1 MDFGCQNGDEITPKW
16 IQNSIWIVKH
26 RFLGIDRFTA
36 GFIAEFD
43 YKDAG
48 KVDFWDPKSMKN
60 RSQNDVGQ
68 GRRPGIDF

>member
-1 MDFGCQNGDEITPKW
+1 MDFGCQNGAQIAPKW
-16 IQNSIWIVKH
+16 SQNSIWIVKH
-26 RFLGIDRFTA
+26 RFLGIDRFTV